1 MVEPTSRQPAVVVRD
16 VSLHYRVFEEQRRPT
31 LRRLVAR
38 RFRPRTY
45 RTVEAVREVSLVA
58 RQGEAIGIIGRNGSG
73 KSTLL
78 RVIAGLLPPTR
89 GEVYARSVP
98 LMLGVGAALHPELS
112 GRRNVFLGCTALGM
126 DRGTAESR
134 FHEIVEFAGLHDFID
149 LPLKAYSSGMKA
161 RLQFSIATTVRP
173 EVLLID
179 EALAVGDEEF
189 KQKSERR
196 INDLLDDAGAVFF
209 VSHSMGSVR
218 KLCSRGLWL
227 DEGRV
232 QVEGPIDEVVDAYR
246 EAAHADD
253 GR

>member
-1 MVEPTSRQPAVVVRD
+1 MADRPSDEPAVVVRD
-16 VSLHYRVFEEQRRPT
+16 VSMHYRVFEEQRRPT

-45 RTVEAVREVSLVA
+45 RTVEAVRDVSLLA

-78 RVIAGLLPPTR
+78 RVIAGLLPPTE
-89 GEVYARSVP
+89 GEVYARSTP

-126 DRGTAESR
+126 DRRTAEAR
-134 FHEIVEFAGLHDFID
+134 FDEIVDFAGLHDFIG

-189 KQKSERR
+189 KRKSERR
-196 INDLLDDAGAVFF
+196 IHELLEDAGAVFF

-218 KLCSRGLWL
+218 NLCTRGLWL
-227 DEGRV
+227 DKGRV
-232 QVEGPIDEVVDAYR
+232 QIEGAIDDVVEAYQ
-246 EAAHADD
+246 EAARASD
-253 GR
+253 GS